1 MDPDPSLFVRIR
13 ILPST
18 SNKKVRKTL
27 ISTIFDFLS
36 LKADANVPAKS
47 NRQKKIKNYISLA
60 SFH

>member
-36 LKADANVPAKS
+36 WISVVNAPLKA
-47 NRQKKIKNYISLA
+47 KNFEAFL
-60 SFH
+60 